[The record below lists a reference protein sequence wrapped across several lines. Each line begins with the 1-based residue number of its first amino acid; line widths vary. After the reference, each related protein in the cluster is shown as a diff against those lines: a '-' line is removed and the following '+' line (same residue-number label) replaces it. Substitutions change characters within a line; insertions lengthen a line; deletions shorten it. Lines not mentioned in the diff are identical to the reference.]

1 MGQSAANVVFATRR
15 KVRKQVKNA
24 LTEIDVEKFILV
36 AS

>member
-15 KVRKQVKNA
+15 KARRQVEKA
-24 LTEIDVEKFILV
+24 LTEIVVKKFILV